1 MNRCFIFAALETKNL
16 IVKPQAND
24 LVIACDKG
32 INNTDNLGITPNII
46 IGDFDSLGFVPE
58 RENVKVL
65 PIRKD
70 DTDVGYAIKYALD
83 LGYSDFVV
91 YGGVGGSLDHTF
103 ANMQLAH
110 YLCENGA
117 RGIFLGENEA
127 FTVIKNDSLRFK
139 NARGRVSVF
148 SLSKKS
154 EGVTLKGFDY
164 PLQNAT
170 LFSSFPL
177 GLGNS
182 FLGDSEIIVKSGTL
196 AVVWNEENLPY

>member
-1 MNRCFIFAALETKNL
+1 MNRCFIFAALNTENL
-16 IVKPQAND
+16 IIKPQAND

-32 INNTDNLGITPNII
+32 INNTDKLGITPNII
-46 IGDFDSLGFVPE
+46 IGDFDSLGFVPD
-58 RENVKVL
+58 RENIKVL

-91 YGGVGGSLDHTF
+91 YGAVGGSLDHTF

-117 RGIFLGENEA
+117 RGIFFGGNEA
-127 FTVIKNDSLRFK
+127 FTAIKNDSLRFK

-148 SLSKKS
+148 SLSEKS
-154 EGVTLKGFDY
+154 ESVTLNGFDY

-177 GLGNS
+177 GVGNS
-182 FLGDSEIIVKSGTL
+182 FLGDAEISVQNGTL
-196 AVVWNEENLPY
+196 AVIWSEKILPY

>member
-1 MNRCFIFAALETKNL
+1 MNRCFIFAALNTEKL
-16 IVKPQAND
+16 IITPEAED

-32 INNTDNLGITPNII
+32 INNTDKLGVTPNII

-91 YGGVGGSLDHTF
+91 YGAVGGSLDHTL
-103 ANMQLAH
+103 ANIQLAE

-117 RGIFLGENEA
+117 RGIFFGENEA
-127 FTVIKNDSLRFK
+127 FTAIKNDSLRFK
-139 NARGRVSVF
+139 NAKGRVSVF
-148 SLSKKS
+148 SLSEKS
-154 EGVTLKGFDY
+154 EGVSLKGFDY
-164 PLQNAT
+164 PLENAT
-170 LFSSFPL
+170 LFSNFPL
-177 GLGNS
+177 GVGNS
-182 FLGDSEIIVKSGTL
+182 FLGDAEISVQNGTL
-196 AVVWNEENLPY
+196 AVIWSEKILHY